1 MIQAR
6 RGSPAVIRASRR
18 TRLTSFSSRAID
30 TRMKI
35 DDCWMAQI
43 FPRIVSRS

>member
-1 MIQAR
+1 LPR
-6 RGSPAVIRASRR
+6 RGDRAAKRAKSR
-18 TRLTSFSSRAID
+18 TRLTSLMSRAID

-43 FPRIVSRS
+43 FPRMAWRS